1 MTNGSLDTLHD
12 LLLNGDVPPKVTNRI
27 LFGVL
32 QEIYRQMSLQDQQR
46 EELIEKVEAIGK
58 QLDGLEQRV
67 KGLEE
72 RHMQAPSI
80 TWLLQNKTLD
90 TIKWMLFFLFIA
102 LLIMAAS
109 EPLRLWVMGIVGAGP

>member
-32 QEIYRQMSLQDQQR
+32 QEIYRQMSQHDQQR

-72 RHMQAPSI
+72 RHVQAPSI
-80 TWLLQNKTLD
+80 TWLLQNRPMETLKTLA
-90 TIKWMLFFLFIA
+90 IIIIVLIIILA
-102 LLIMAAS
+102 LS
-109 EPLRLWVMGIVGAGP
+109 EPARLLLQAISGAP